1 MMTKKKK
8 MMNNGSFTS
17 LSIEIVDKY
26 VVPSFVYI
34 YIFLFSN
41 YALKAQ
47 VDNRFDNFLNITSIL
62 KNKCM
67 FI

>member
-1 MMTKKKK
+1 M
-8 MMNNGSFTS
+8 
-17 LSIEIVDKY
+17 
-26 VVPSFVYI
+26 
-34 YIFLFSN
+34 FSN
-41 YALKAQ
+41 YALKSQ